1 MKEKGEN
8 NMKKYLQIYTDG
20 SSRGDRQG
28 GYGVVVI
35 ENNEIPILI
44 ESRQFSNVTNNQMEL
59 IAILRALQLACN
71 EYKDCRVSIYSDSA
85 YCVNICTDWIYRWE
99 KNGWSR
105 SATKKQEIKNL
116 KIIQKIFSL
125 LPTSPLGFSICNY
138 SINKVRGHTGIFGN
152 ELADYAATGC
162 KNKIKKT
169 LEENTLHNV
178 FLIFDR
184 KLYII

>member
-1 MKEKGEN
+1 MKEKGEK

-85 YCVNICTDWIYRWE
+85 YCVNICTDWIYKWE

-116 KIIQKIFSL
+116 EIIQKIFSL
-125 LPTSPLGFSICNY
+125 LPTSPLGFHICNY

-162 KNKIKKT
+162 KNKIKKA
-169 LEENTLHNV
+169 LEEKHATQCILD
-178 FLIFDR
+178 F
-184 KLYII
+184 